1 MLMWMGWRDFV
12 IVFGIFKNRTHIRLH
27 FVKNKSFQFQFAFST
42 KVVTNI
48 HLFLAVHSWDKNEN
62 QKQRRQSHQLHF
74 FWWVSW
80 EKKEMVELPP
90 LHVSLSFVTV
100 YMITAC
106 TNQGNI
112 LHYYSFKIFLNF
124 WWAKIKCIIHHNKL
138 SSAKFGR
145 ILPYWTDDVKS
156 AAKL

>member
-1 MLMWMGWRDFV
+1 MGARFGIARMQGMQAKNKHRDDGIARKLRLGWRDFV

-100 YMITAC
+100 NLTCYDKCMYKSRYYLTLLFI
-106 TNQGNI
+106 QNI
-112 LHYYSFKIFLNF
+112 SQFLM
-124 WWAKIKCIIHHNKL
+124 
-138 SSAKFGR
+138 G
-145 ILPYWTDDVKS
+145 
-156 AAKL
+156 